1 MENSEKININLGEN
15 SLFIN
20 GLECTIVL
28 NHEIVDEKSIHVSTN
43 KGVFLL
49 NVDNVT
55 INGEDVIDIDDLVAK
70 IPFNT
75 N

>member
-20 GLECTIVL
+20 GLECTIVS
-28 NHEIVDEKSIHVSTN
+28 NHEIVDKKSIHVSTN

-49 NVDNVT
+49 NIDNIT
-55 INGEDVIDIDDLVAK
+55 INGEDVIDIDDLAAK